1 MLVDKIKNTK
11 CLNLSCFCVLWALIN
26 QLSKFGNEEVSGY
39 DYLDIIK
46 EDLIG
51 YGKSDKRRDL

>member
-1 MLVDKIKNTK
+1 M
-11 CLNLSCFCVLWALIN
+11 LNLSCFCVLWALIN

-46 EDLIG
+46 EDLMVMVKAI
-51 YGKSDKRRDL
+51 RDEIYKLHQGD